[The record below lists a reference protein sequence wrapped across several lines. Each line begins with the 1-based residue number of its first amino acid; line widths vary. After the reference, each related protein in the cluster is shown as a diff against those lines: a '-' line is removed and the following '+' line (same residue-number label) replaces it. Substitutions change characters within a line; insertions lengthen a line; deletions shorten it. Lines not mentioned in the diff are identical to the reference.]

1 MQIARALRTTV
12 TAVMRTKEKQAE
24 AEQLGAHEVLISTD
38 SKTRE
43 AHELK
48 FNFILITVPDAF
60 EVNDYV
66 KLAKRNGV
74 IATMGL
80 LGL

>member
-1 MQIARALRTTV
+1 M
-12 TAVMRTKEKQAE
+12 
-24 AEQLGAHEVLISTD
+24 
-38 SKTRE
+38 E

-48 FNFILITVPDAF
+48 FNFILITVPDTF

-80 LGL
+80 LGP

>member
-1 MQIARALRTTV
+1 MLIF
-12 TAVMRTKEKQAE
+12 TAPKNM
-24 AEQLGAHEVLISTD
+24 
-38 SKTRE
+38 E

-60 EVNDYV
+60 EGNDYM

-80 LGL
+80 LGP